1 MTAISPDPIL
11 NVQKFWEGAMA
22 SATGTE
28 SIAGRL
34 IGKLTGFLDRFRD
47 IGEIRSLSAAEVDS
61 VAHDLRISPAELETL
76 VSRGR
81 HGPDELPQ
89 MLKALGIDEN
99 AIKREEPGVLQD
111 MRRVCAL
118 CVEKSR
124 CNRELE
130 AGTAAEHHR
139 DYCAN
144 TYTVDTLGTK
154 PKPDRT
160 DLLLRG
166 PCCC

>member
-1 MTAISPDPIL
+1 
-11 NVQKFWEGAMA
+11 MA
-22 SATGTE
+22 SATGME

-34 IGKLTGFLDRFRD
+34 IGRLMGFLDRFRD

-76 VSRGR
+76 VARGR
-81 HGPDELPQ
+81 QGADELPQ

-99 AIKREEPGVLQD
+99 AILHEEPGVLHD

-130 AGTAAEHHR
+130 GGTAALHHR

-144 TYTVDTLGTK
+144 SYTIDTLGMQ
-154 PKPDRT
+154 PKPDQT

>member
-1 MTAISPDPIL
+1 
-11 NVQKFWEGAMA
+11 MA

-28 SIAGRL
+28 TIAGRL

-47 IGEIRSLSAAEVDS
+47 IGEIRSLSAAEADQ
-61 VAHDLRISPAELETL
+61 VAHDLRLSPGELETL
-76 VSRGR
+76 IARGR
-81 HGPDELPQ
+81 HGADELPQ
-89 MLKALGIDEN
+89 MLKALGIDEG

-111 MRRVCAL
+111 MRRMCAL
-118 CVEKSR
+118 CIEKSR

-130 AGTAAEHHR
+130 AGTAAMHHP

-144 TYTVDTLGTK
+144 TYTIDSLGRK
-154 PKPDRT
+154 PKLDQS